1 MAWKKSKDK
10 ESDGF
15 FIEKSSLK
23 PMETLENLSNNSNYW
38 RAKTEGHAY
47 IPKNE
52 TTELAFPKF
61 SEILNQKFFEYL
73 AEQFSL
79 DHNGAHGYHHW
90 LRVLYNGRLL
100 CSRNSANIK
109 VVELFSLLH
118 DSKRS
123 NIKSDPEHGERAAIF
138 AETMRGTWFTV
149 TDKELQLLQDA
160 CILHSEGLRDKDVT
174 IQTCW
179 DADRLDNYYTE
190 VDLNFSLLSD
200 DLAKQELIIFEAGQR
215 ALMQAF
221 KSA

>member
-123 NIKSDPEHGERAAIF
+123 SIKSDPEHGERAAIF

>member
-1 MAWKKSKDK
+1 LAWKKSKDK

-123 NIKSDPEHGERAAIF
+123 NKKSDPEHGERAAIF

-215 ALMQAF
+215 AFMQAF

>member
-1 MAWKKSKDK
+1 
-10 ESDGF
+10 
-15 FIEKSSLK
+15 
-23 PMETLENLSNNSNYW
+23 METLENLSNNSNYW

-123 NIKSDPEHGERAAIF
+123 NKKSDPEHGERAAIF

-215 ALMQAF
+215 AFMQAF

>member
-1 MAWKKSKDK
+1 
-10 ESDGF
+10 
-15 FIEKSSLK
+15 
-23 PMETLENLSNNSNYW
+23 METLENLSNNSNYW

-47 IPKNE
+47 IPKND

-123 NIKSDPEHGERAAIF
+123 NKKSDPEHGERAAIF

>member
-1 MAWKKSKDK
+1 LAWKKSKDK

-123 NIKSDPEHGERAAIF
+123 SIKSDPEHGERAAIF

>member
-123 NIKSDPEHGERAAIF
+123 NKKSDPEHGERAAIF

-190 VDLNFSLLSD
+190 VDFNFSLLSD

-221 KSA
+221 KS

>member
-23 PMETLENLSNNSNYW
+23 PMETLENLSNNSSYW

-123 NIKSDPEHGERAAIF
+123 NKKSDPEHGERAAIF

-149 TDKELQLLQDA
+149 TDKEMQLLQDA

>member
-123 NIKSDPEHGERAAIF
+123 NKKSDPEHGERAAIF

-215 ALMQAF
+215 AFMQAF

>member
-123 NIKSDPEHGERAAIF
+123 NKKSDPEHGERAAIF

>member
-47 IPKNE
+47 IRKNE

-123 NIKSDPEHGERAAIF
+123 NKKSDPEHGERAAIF

>member
-1 MAWKKSKDK
+1 MAWKKNKDK
-10 ESDGF
+10 ELDGF

-38 RAKTEGHAY
+38 KAKTEGHAY

-52 TTELAFPKF
+52 TTELEFPKF

-123 NIKSDPEHGERAAIF
+123 NKKSDPEHGERAAIF

-149 TDKELQLLQDA
+149 TDKEMQLLQDA

-190 VDLNFSLLSD
+190 VDLDFSLLSD
-200 DLAKQELIIFEAGQR
+200 NLAKQELIILEAGQR
-215 ALMQAF
+215 ALLQAF

>member
-123 NIKSDPEHGERAAIF
+123 NKKSDPEHGERAAIF

-174 IQTCW
+174 IQSCW

>member
-1 MAWKKSKDK
+1 LAWKKSKDK

-123 NIKSDPEHGERAAIF
+123 NKKSDPEHGERAAIF

>member
-1 MAWKKSKDK
+1 
-10 ESDGF
+10 
-15 FIEKSSLK
+15 
-23 PMETLENLSNNSNYW
+23 METLENLSNNSNYW
-38 RAKTEGHAY
+38 KAKTEGHAY

-123 NIKSDPEHGERAAIF
+123 NKKSDPEHGERAAIF

-149 TDKELQLLQDA
+149 TDKEMQLLQDA

-190 VDLNFSLLSD
+190 VDLDFSLLSD
-200 DLAKQELIIFEAGQR
+200 DLAKQELIILEAGQR
-215 ALMQAF
+215 ALTQAF

>member
-1 MAWKKSKDK
+1 
-10 ESDGF
+10 
-15 FIEKSSLK
+15 
-23 PMETLENLSNNSNYW
+23 METLENLSNNSNYW
-38 RAKTEGHAY
+38 RVKTEGHAY

-123 NIKSDPEHGERAAIF
+123 NKKSDPEHGERAAIF

>member
-123 NIKSDPEHGERAAIF
+123 NKKPDPEHGERAAIF

-179 DADRLDNYYTE
+179 DADRLDNYHTE

>member
-123 NIKSDPEHGERAAIF
+123 NKKSDPEHGERAAIF

-149 TDKELQLLQDA
+149 TDKEMQLLQDA

-179 DADRLDNYYTE
+179 DADRLDNYHTE

>member
-1 MAWKKSKDK
+1 LAWKKNKDK
-10 ESDGF
+10 ELDGF

-38 RAKTEGHAY
+38 KAKTEGHAY

-123 NIKSDPEHGERAAIF
+123 NKKSDPEHGERAAIF

-149 TDKELQLLQDA
+149 TDKEMQLLQDA

-190 VDLNFSLLSD
+190 VDLDFSLLSD
-200 DLAKQELIIFEAGQR
+200 DLAKQELIILEAGQR
-215 ALMQAF
+215 ALTQAF

>member
-123 NIKSDPEHGERAAIF
+123 NKKSDPEHGERAAIF

-190 VDLNFSLLSD
+190 VDLNFFLLSD

>member
-1 MAWKKSKDK
+1 
-10 ESDGF
+10 
-15 FIEKSSLK
+15 
-23 PMETLENLSNNSNYW
+23 METLENLSNNSNYW

-123 NIKSDPEHGERAAIF
+123 NKKSDPEHGERAAIF

>member
-100 CSRNSANIK
+100 CSRNFANVK
-109 VVELFSLLH
+109 VVKLFSLLH

-123 NIKSDPEHGERAAIF
+123 NKKSDPEHGE
-138 AETMRGTWFTV
+138 
-149 TDKELQLLQDA
+149 
-160 CILHSEGLRDKDVT
+160 
-174 IQTCW
+174 
-179 DADRLDNYYTE
+179 
-190 VDLNFSLLSD
+190 
-200 DLAKQELIIFEAGQR
+200 
-215 ALMQAF
+215 
-221 KSA
+221 

>member
-123 NIKSDPEHGERAAIF
+123 NKKSDPEHGERAAIF

-179 DADRLDNYYTE
+179 DADRLDDYYTE

>member
-47 IPKNE
+47 IRKNE
-52 TTELAFPKF
+52 TTEIAFPKF

-123 NIKSDPEHGERAAIF
+123 NKKSDPEHGERAAIF

>member
-123 NIKSDPEHGERAAIF
+123 NKKSDPEHGERAAIF

-221 KSA
+221 KST

>member
-52 TTELAFPKF
+52 TTEIAFPKF

-100 CSRNSANIK
+100 CSRNFANIK

-123 NIKSDPEHGERAAIF
+123 NKKSDPEHGERAAIF

-149 TDKELQLLQDA
+149 TDKEMQLLQDA

>member
-1 MAWKKSKDK
+1 
-10 ESDGF
+10 
-15 FIEKSSLK
+15 
-23 PMETLENLSNNSNYW
+23 METLENLSNNSNYW

-47 IPKNE
+47 IRKNE
-52 TTELAFPKF
+52 TTEIAFPKF

-123 NIKSDPEHGERAAIF
+123 NKKSDPEHGERAAIF